1 MLKLKYINVDVHLIC
16 TGCRK
21 CICVC
26 ILWEAVRVP
35 TVPGDS
41 MKCKLQAGVMI
52 DWWLLCQLRWTRDK
66 AVKEGERRRRRR
78 RKQRGWLVALSPV
91 PAAQRDAGFV
101 SWFSCTLVSD
111 KKASRKYGNV
121 QSPNLVSILDA
132 DFNKPEQAYMELYFP
147 AVQNM
152 ITPTLICITVNCVVW
167 FKHSNLETDSAALWW
182 MKEGVGTFIVHP
194 LRLATF
200 YLGSLL
206 ENSKEPVLQ
215 CTVHPAARNLAE
227 TWSKQA
233 ARNKARQTC
242 KCLIKNETRFICSLA
257 L

>member
-1 MLKLKYINVDVHLIC
+1 MWMY

-21 CICVC
+21 CVCVC

-35 TVPGDS
+35 TVPGDC

-78 RKQRGWLVALSPV
+78 KQRGWLVALSPV
-91 PAAQRDAGFV
+91 SAAQRDAGFV

-121 QSPNLVSILDA
+121 QSPSLVSILDA
-132 DFNKPEQAYMELYFP
+132 DFNKPEQVYMELYFP

-167 FKHSNLETDSAALWW
+167 
-182 MKEGVGTFIVHP
+182 
-194 LRLATF
+194 
-200 YLGSLL
+200 
-206 ENSKEPVLQ
+206 
-215 CTVHPAARNLAE
+215 
-227 TWSKQA
+227 
-233 ARNKARQTC
+233 
-242 KCLIKNETRFICSLA
+242 
-257 L
+257 